1 MISDLA
7 SVKAAASQLD
17 RWRVPGLQVAAVQ
30 GEAVYAG
37 GAGVRG
43 VDDPAPVGART
54 LFHHGSCAKAYT
66 ALCASVLHERGVLD
80 LDAPVR
86 RWVPELELPDPV
98 VAERV
103 SIRDLLSHR
112 SGLGRHD
119 LTWIFSP
126 SWTRADLVRRL
137 AHLPLAGDL
146 RTEMNY
152 SNLGYALA
160 GLAIERATDSNW
172 EAQLAEVVLGPAGLT
187 RAFTSVETMLG
198 DADHARPHRLDGTDV
213 VPTPMRLLDGIA
225 PAGKLITSAE
235 CAAAWL
241 QLQLGTLPGA
251 ADAGIA
257 PSAVARTHVIDVG
270 LPPDLGPVPQLR
282 LLGYASGWIVALYR
296 GQHALWHSGGVDGFL
311 TQTML
316 LPGKAIGVTASAN
329 LHFSD
334 LPMAVVRSVVDEL
347 LDEPANTPWYVQL
360 WTEHDAEPA
369 AAAGPANAHAHP
381 VESYAGSYAH
391 AAYGDL
397 DVTVSSDALSV
408 RLGETDL
415 TASHRHF
422 ETWELAYPALDLR
435 IPLTFRTDAA
445 GAVSAADADLGD
457 DSPAVTFRRRRT
469 GEQAP
474 SLE

>member
-1 MISDLA
+1 MISDDLA
-7 SVKAAASQLD
+7 GVKAAAGQLD

-37 GAGVRG
+37 GVGVRG
-43 VDDPAPVGART
+43 VDDPAPVGAET

-98 VAERV
+98 VAARV

-119 LTWIFSP
+119 LTWIFNP
-126 SWTRADLVRRL
+126 SWPRSELVRRL
-137 AHLPLAGDL
+137 AQLPLAGDL
-146 RTEMNY
+146 RTDMNY

-160 GLAIERATDSNW
+160 GLAIERATNSSWD
-172 EAQLAEVVLGPAGLT
+172 EQLAEVVLGPAGLT
-187 RAFTSVETMLG
+187 RAFTSVEAMLG
-198 DADHARPHRLDGTDV
+198 DADHARPHRLDGADV
-213 VPTPMRLLDGIA
+213 VPTPMRVLDGIA
-225 PAGKLITSAE
+225 PAGQLITSAD
-235 CAAAWL
+235 CAARWL
-241 QLQLGTLPGA
+241 QLQLGMLPDAG
-251 ADAGIA
+251 DAGIA
-257 PSAVARTHVIDVG
+257 PSALARTQQINVG
-270 LPPDLGPVPQLR
+270 LPPDLGPVPELR

-296 GQHALWHSGGVDGFL
+296 GRHALWHSGGVDGFL
-311 TQTML
+311 TQTIL

-334 LPMAVVRSVVDEL
+334 LPMATVLSVLDEL
-347 LDEPANTPWYVQL
+347 LDEPGQTSWYDQL
-360 WTEHDAEPA
+360 WSEHEAEPA
-369 AAAGPANAHAHP
+369 VTPAVSGDSHAHP
-381 VESYAGSYAH
+381 IEAYAGTYTH

-408 RLGETDL
+408 RLGETVL

-445 GAVSAADADLGD
+445 GAVSAADADLED
-457 DSPAVTFRRRRT
+457 DSPAISFRRRH
-469 GEQAP
+469 
-474 SLE
+474 

>member
-1 MISDLA
+1 MISDELA
-7 SVKAAASQLD
+7 SAKAAAAQLD
-17 RWRVPGLQVAAVQ
+17 RWQVPGLQIAAVQ

-37 GAGVRG
+37 GVGVRG
-43 VDDPAPVGART
+43 LDDPVAVGPRT

-66 ALCASVLHERGVLD
+66 ALCAGVLHERGVVD

-98 VAERV
+98 LAERV

-119 LTWIFSP
+119 LTWIFNP
-126 SWTRADLVRRL
+126 SWTRAELVRRL
-137 AHLPLAGDL
+137 AHLSPAGDL

-160 GLAIERATDSNW
+160 ALAIERATHSSW

-187 RAFTSVETMLG
+187 RTFTSVETMLA
-198 DADHARPHRLDGTDV
+198 DTDHARPHRRDGTDV
-213 VPTPMRLLDGIA
+213 VATPMRVLDGIA

-235 CAAAWL
+235 SAARWL

-251 ADAGIA
+251 GDAVIA
-257 PSAVARTHVIDVG
+257 PSAVARTQQIEVG
-270 LPPDLGPVPQLR
+270 LPPDLGPVPELR

-296 GQHALWHSGGVDGFL
+296 GRHALWHSGGVDGFL

-334 LPMAVVRSVVDEL
+334 LPLAVALSVLDEL
-347 LDEPANTPWYVQL
+347 LDEPGQASWYDRL
-360 WTEHDAEPA
+360 WSEQEAEQEAEQVVTPA
-369 AAAGPANAHAHP
+369 ADVPAHAHP
-381 VESYAGSYAH
+381 IEAYAGSYTH
-391 AAYGDL
+391 PAYGDL
-397 DVTVSSDALSV
+397 EVSVGSDALSV
-408 RLGETDL
+408 RLGEADL

-422 ETWELAYPALDLR
+422 ETWDLAYPALDLR

-445 GAVSAADADLGD
+445 GAVSAADAVLED
-457 DSPAVTFRRRRT
+457 DSPAITFGRRQP
-469 GEQAP
+469 G
-474 SLE
+474 

>member
-1 MISDLA
+1 MISDDLA

-17 RWRVPGLQVAAVQ
+17 RWRVPGLQVAAAQ

-37 GAGVRG
+37 GVGVRG
-43 VDDPAPVGART
+43 VDDPAAVGPRT

-66 ALCASVLHERGVLD
+66 ALCASVLHERGAVD

-112 SGLGRHD
+112 SGIGRHD
-119 LTWIFSP
+119 LTWIFNP
-126 SWTRADLVRRL
+126 SWTRAELVRRL
-137 AHLPLAGDL
+137 AHLPLAGDM

-160 GLAIERATDSNW
+160 GLAIERATQSSW

-187 RAFTSVETMLG
+187 RTFTSVETMLG
-198 DADHARPHRLDGTDV
+198 DADHARPHRIDGAGV
-213 VPTPMRLLDGIA
+213 VPTPMRVLDGIA

-235 CAAAWL
+235 CAARWL

-251 ADAGIA
+251 GDAGIA
-257 PSAVARTHVIDVG
+257 PAAVTRTQQIDVG
-270 LPPDLGPVPQLR
+270 LPPDLGPVPELR

-296 GQHALWHSGGVDGFL
+296 GRQALWHSGGVDGFL

-334 LPMAVVRSVVDEL
+334 LPLAVALSVLDEL
-347 LDEPANTPWYVQL
+347 LDEPRQASWYDQL
-360 WTEHDAEPA
+360 WSEHEAEPA
-369 AAAGPANAHAHP
+369 LTPAAAGHAHAHP
-381 VESYAGSYAH
+381 IEAYAGSYTH

-397 DVTVSSDALSV
+397 DVTVGANALSV
-408 RLGETDL
+408 RLGETAL

-422 ETWELAYPALDLR
+422 ETWELAYPPLDLR
-435 IPLTFRTDAA
+435 MPLTFRTDAA
-445 GAVSAADADLGD
+445 GAVSAADADLED
-457 DSPAVTFRRRRT
+457 DDPAVTFQRRQPD
-469 GEQAP
+469 E
-474 SLE
+474 